1 MCKGKYWYE
10 VGVGTDH
17 WFYQGDEEVEEE
29 IEVSRIVM
37 AKVDIKPIS
46 LENILPQKVRETVK
60 HRVAVRVSVESHDF
74 IGDEINCR
82 EYLKYN
88 PNRIYPVDQYLDEEQ
103 RSIEEENRL
112 IQQQIEDED
121 EE

>member
-46 LENILPQKVRETVK
+46 LENIPPQKVRETVK
-60 HRVAVRVSVESHDF
+60 HRVAVRVTAESHSF
-74 IGDEINCR
+74 IWDEINRR
-82 EYLKYN
+82 EYLEYN
-88 PNRIYPVDQYLDEEQ
+88 PNRVYPVDQYLDEEEG
-103 RSIEEENRL
+103 RVEEENRL
-112 IQQQIEDED
+112 IQQQI
-121 EE
+121 